1 MNCRICKK
9 EIPDGSIYCMFC
21 GYQIVREP
29 KERRPNG
36 TGYIRKIDGK
46 WQAIVTVY
54 DPHRRTISKRFKYKA
69 DAINAVGQ
77 LRQTLLER
85 VPQKR
90 QATTVQ
96 DLYEI
101 WLDASAPKLTKPT
114 QTAYRIAWERIAP
127 IKDRRIDSLG
137 LKDLQGLVAGL
148 TYYPAKDVKSLLS
161 HIYKRACAEQDVT
174 ANLALFIELPK
185 VEEKEAEPFTPDE
198 VRQMW
203 SAWQAGDEFVGYLL
217 IMIYTGMMPGELMK
231 CEKSMIDLDRQQI
244 NGAGLKTK
252 ERRTKP
258 IMLPSAI
265 IPIIRHYCESVAGD
279 KLLRPVKDKFYDKFH
294 ACLKRIGVRDLTPY
308 SCRHTTATILALD
321 DGVAPLLITK
331 ALRQKRPLTT
341 ECYKHADEQQVLG
354 ALERIKLE
362 PPVTYPTT
370 YKKAGNPVNSGI
382 PALVTDPAKGVGWGD
397 WREGSNPSF
406 SAKDRE

>member
-1 MNCRICKK
+1 MICRICKK

-36 TGYIRKIDGK
+36 TGYIRKIGGK

-69 DAINAVGQ
+69 EAINAVGQ
-77 LRQTLLER
+77 LRQELLER

-90 QATTVQ
+90 AAATVE
-96 DLYEI
+96 DLYQI
-101 WLDASAPKLTKPT
+101 WLEASAPKLTKPT
-114 QTAYRIAWERIAP
+114 QTAYRIAWERIRP
-127 IKDRRIDSLG
+127 LKDRRIDSIG
-137 LKDLQGLVAGL
+137 LKDLQALVAGL
-148 TYYPAKDVKSLLS
+148 PYYPAKDVKSLLS

-174 ANLALFIELPK
+174 ANLSAFIELPK
-185 VEEKEAEPFTPDE
+185 VEEKEAEPFTADE
-198 VRQMW
+198 VRRMW
-203 SAWQAGDEFVGYLL
+203 SAWESGDDFVGYLL

-231 CEKSMIDLDRQQI
+231 CEKSMIDLERQQI

-258 IMLPSAI
+258 ILLPSAI
-265 IPIIRHYCESVAGD
+265 LPIVRHYIESVAGD

-321 DGVAPLLITK
+321 DGVAPMLITK
-331 ALRQKRPLTT
+331 ALRQKQPLIT
-341 ECYKHADEQQVLG
+341 ERYKHADEHQILS
-354 ALERIKLE
+354 ALERIDLK
-362 PPVTYPTT
+362 PPVTHPTT
-370 YKKAGNPVNSGI
+370 YKNAGKPDNLGL
-382 PALVTDPAKGVGWGD
+382 PASHTVPAKGVGWGD